1 MKVVEVVKLVETVQ
15 VVELVEV
22 TVVEVVE
29 EGCRVSVWAHLC
41 PTALHC
47 LLFPANSHLTA
58 PDTPSVCQSWDNK
71 VGGRQGGAGCAQAEK
86 MGQKHPFLAACLHN
100 PHLQHITTAKLFTK
114 KIEMLNVHICSFEN
128 SLPSA
133 QLECWASHS
142 ELIRSPQ
149 HTLLLSRSS
158 CFYISLS

>member
-1 MKVVEVVKLVETVQ
+1 MKVVEVVERVEG
-15 VVELVEV
+15 
-22 TVVEVVE
+22 VE

-100 PHLQHITTAKLFTK
+100 PHLRHITTAKLFTK
-114 KIEMLNVHICSFEN
+114 KIEMLNVHAVLKTPC
-128 SLPSA
+128 LRPSWSVGPLT
-133 QLECWASHS
+133 QN
-142 ELIRSPQ
+142 
-149 HTLLLSRSS
+149 
-158 CFYISLS
+158 